1 MRRFHLLVVLLLVV
15 AYGSLA
21 QTDKG
26 VVRGR
31 VYDEQTNEPIP
42 FANVVIFQTQIG
54 SASNFDGEF
63 MFTGVEPGFV
73 RLQVSVVGYK
83 TTVTEAVMVTN
94 AKEAF
99 FDIAMQPTSVALEE
113 AVVTASPFRKTEESP
128 LSMRRIGIKDIE
140 KNPGANRDIS
150 KVIQSFPG
158 VAPTP
163 GERNDVIVRGGG
175 PFENAFYLDG
185 VEIPTINHFSTQGA
199 SGGPVGILNV
209 DFISEV
215 KFYSGAFPA
224 NRGDAMS
231 SVLEF
236 RQVDGNPNG
245 LEIQGSLGASEVAMT
260 LDGPLSE
267 KTTFIFSAR
276 RSYLQLLFAAL
287 ELPFLPTFND
297 VQFKTKTRINEKNEL
312 TLIGLGAIDQ
322 FDLNKEANET
332 ESQQYILNYLPAFEQ
347 WSYTVG
353 AVWKHFKENSYDTWV
368 LSHNYLNNRSFK
380 YQDNIEVD
388 SLQTLD
394 YTSTESEVKFRYEN
408 TSRTSSGY
416 KFNVGF
422 GAEYAR
428 YTNTTFRKEFIAGNS
443 TELNYNT
450 DLHLFVWNGFAQASR
465 GYLDERLNLSLGIRM
480 DGNSYDAE
488 MANPLKQFSPRFSA
502 SYKLTPS
509 WNVNF
514 NTGRYYQKPP
524 YTTLGF
530 RNDEGA
536 LVNKENGLRY
546 IESDHVVSGFEWFP
560 NQVSTLTLEA
570 FYKYYR
576 NYPFSLNDSIS
587 IASKGS
593 DYGAFGDEAVKSI
606 AEGRAFGVELLF
618 RHRDLWGFN
627 IIGTYTLVRSEAQN
641 VDQNL
646 NQQDSYTPTAWDNV
660 HLFNFTATKS
670 LKRNWDVGFKWRFI
684 GGGPY
689 TPVDLQKSSLISA
702 WQVRGRPYADFSQFN
717 EKRLDAFHQ
726 LDVRVDKS
734 YFFDKWSL
742 MLYVD
747 IQNIYNFKI
756 NEPGRYIV
764 QTDSQGNP
772 VVRDDDPNR
781 YVLKPLKSESG
792 TILPTIGV
800 MVEF

>member
-1 MRRFHLLVVLLLVV
+1 MRRLLAFISLLAFAHLVN
-15 AYGSLA
+15 A
-21 QTDKG
+21 QDDKG

-42 FANVVIFQTQIG
+42 FANVVIFQTPIG
-54 SASNFDGEF
+54 SATNFDGEF

-73 RLQVSVVGYK
+73 RLQVSVVGYESK
-83 TTVTEAVMVTN
+83 VTEEVMVTN

-99 FDIAMQPTSVALEE
+99 FDVGMQPTSVALEE
-113 AVVTASPFRKTEESP
+113 AVVKASPFRKTEESP

-175 PFENAFYLDG
+175 PFENSFYLDG

-236 RQVDGNPNG
+236 RQVDGNPNE

-260 LDGPLSE
+260 LDGPLTE
-267 KTTFIFSAR
+267 KTTFVFSAR
-276 RSYLQLLFAAL
+276 RSYLQLLFAVL

-297 VQFKTKTRINEKNEL
+297 VQFKTKTRIDEKNEL
-312 TLIGLGAIDQ
+312 TIIGLGALDL

-332 ESQQYILNYLPAFEQ
+332 ESQRYILNYLPVNEQ

-353 AVWKHFKENSYDTWV
+353 AVWKHYKENSYDTWV
-368 LSHNYLNNRSFK
+368 LSHNFLNNRSYK

-394 YTSTESEVKFRYEN
+394 YKSTENEVKFRYEN
-408 TSRTSSGY
+408 TARTSSGY

-428 YTNTTFRKEFIAGNS
+428 YTNNTFRKEFIAGNS
-443 TELNYNT
+443 RELNYNT
-450 DLHLFVWNGFAQASR
+450 ELDLFLWSGFAQASR
-465 GYLDERLNLSLGIRM
+465 AYFNERLNLSLGVRI
-480 DGNSYDAE
+480 DGNSFDKE
-488 MANPLKQFSPRFSA
+488 MANPLSQFSPRLSA
-502 SYKLTPS
+502 SYALTPEWS
-509 WNVNF
+509 LTF
-514 NTGRYYQKPP
+514 NTGRYFQKPP
-524 YTTLGF
+524 YTTLGY
-530 RNDEGA
+530 RNNEGV
-536 LVNKENGLRY
+536 LINKKYGLEY
-546 IESDHVVSGFEWFP
+546 IESDHIVSGVEWLP
-560 NQVSTLTLEA
+560 NPNSTLSLEA

-576 NYPFSLNDSIS
+576 DYPFSLADSIS

-593 DYGAFGDEAVKSI
+593 DYGTFGDEAVKSI
-606 AEGRAFGVELLF
+606 AHGRAFGIEFLF
-618 RHRDLWGFN
+618 RHRDLLGFN
-627 IIGTYTLVRSEAQN
+627 IIGSYTLVRSESR
-641 VDQNL
+641 DMDDNL
-646 NQQDSYTPTAWDNV
+646 NQLDSYTPTAWDNV

-702 WQVRGRPYADFSQFN
+702 WQVRGRPYADFSRFN
-717 EKRLDAFHQ
+717 EKRLEAFHQ

-742 MLYVD
+742 MLYLD
-747 IQNIYNFKI
+747 IQNIYNFKT
-756 NEPGRYIV
+756 NAPGRYIV
-764 QTDSQGNP
+764 QTDQDGNP
-772 VVRDDDPNR
+772 VVQEDDPSR
-781 YVLKPLKSESG
+781 YVLNAISTESG